1 MIQSESEL
9 SEQQEQHFREMFE
22 MFDRDGSGSISTTEL
37 GDLMRALRQNP
48 TQAELE
54 QMIYEVDSDGN
65 GRIEWEEFVALMKMK
80 SREPVDEKELY
91 AAFKVFDRNGDGFL
105 SVEELS
111 DVMQNFGERL
121 TPQEVQD
128 LLAEAD
134 IDGDGRINYEEFV
147 YMLLK

>member
-1 MIQSESEL
+1 MSDSEL
-9 SEQQEQHFREMFE
+9 STVEDNQFRDMFE
-22 MFDRDGSGSISTTEL
+22 LFDRDGSGSISTTEL
-37 GDLMRALRQNP
+37 GDLMRILGLNP
-48 TQAELE
+48 SMAELE

-65 GRIEWEEFVALMKMK
+65 GRIEWEEFVALMKRK
-80 SREPVDEKELY
+80 AREPVNEKELY
-91 AAFKVFDRNGDGFL
+91 EAFKVFDKNGDGFL

-121 TPQEVQD
+121 TPQELQD

-134 IDGDGRINYEEFV
+134 IDGDGKINYEEFV

>member
-1 MIQSESEL
+1 MMTDSEFSEL
-9 SEQQEQHFREMFE
+9 QGQHFREMFE

-37 GDLMRALRQNP
+37 GDLMRVLGLNP
-48 TQAELE
+48 TMAELE
-54 QMIYEVDSDGN
+54 QMVYEVDSDGN
-65 GRIEWEEFVALMKMK
+65 GRIEWEEFVALMKRK

-121 TPQEVQD
+121 TPQELQD

-147 YMLLK
+147 YMLMK

>member
-1 MIQSESEL
+1 MMTESEQSEMQ
-9 SEQQEQHFREMFE
+9 EQQFREMFE

-37 GDLMRALRQNP
+37 GDLMRVLGLNP
-48 TQAELE
+48 TMAELE
-54 QMIYEVDSDGN
+54 QMVYEVDSDGN
-65 GRIEWEEFVALMKMK
+65 GRIEWEEFVALMKNK

-105 SVEELS
+105 SVDELS

-121 TPQEVQD
+121 TQRELED

-147 YMLLK
+147 YMLMK

>member
-1 MIQSESEL
+1 MMTDSEFSNL
-9 SEQQEQHFREMFE
+9 QEEHFREMFE

-37 GDLMRALRQNP
+37 GDLMRVLGLNP
-48 TQAELE
+48 TMAELE
-54 QMIYEVDSDGN
+54 QMVYEVDLDGN
-65 GRIEWEEFVALMKMK
+65 GRIEWEEFVALMKRK
-80 SREPVDEKELY
+80 SREPIDEKELY

-121 TPQEVQD
+121 TPKELQD

-147 YMLLK
+147 YMLMK

>member
-1 MIQSESEL
+1 
-9 SEQQEQHFREMFE
+9 MFE

-37 GDLMRALRQNP
+37 GDLMRVLGLNP
-48 TQAELE
+48 TMAELE
-54 QMIYEVDSDGN
+54 QMVYEVDSDGN
-65 GRIEWEEFVALMKMK
+65 GRIEWEEFVALMKRK

-121 TPQEVQD
+121 TPQELQD

-147 YMLLK
+147 YMLMK